1 MDIEDDVSMDEIPS
15 SVSDVL
21 KGGHVAMRVSVA
33 VAKTGRKV
41 VSAQGADVEGKQ
53 VIH

>member
-15 SVSDVL
+15 RVSDVL

-41 VSAQGADVEGKQ
+41 VSAKGPEDEGKQ
-53 VIH
+53 LTH